1 MVKFVGGS
9 KEFVLLV
16 CKGSKKI
23 MLIDYINTKP
33 EAKKFKTEL
42 TKEKGTFGDAME
54 QVSKKD
60 FEKMIES
67 VNSVSVTEFLKNSQ
81 KHLIVFNLGD
91 GTILT
96 TGARF
101 ETI

>member
-1 MVKFVGGS
+1 MS
-9 KEFVLLV
+9 IE
-16 CKGSKKI
+16 
-23 MLIDYINTKP
+23 N
-33 EAKKFKTEL
+33 
-42 TKEKGTFGDAME
+42 
-54 QVSKKD
+54 

-91 GTILT
+91 GTALT